1 MKSLAIVGSGVAGL
15 GAAWLLR
22 DKFDITI
29 IEAGSYAGGHTNTFD
44 VPLANGGTQPVDT
57 GFIVFN
63 EQTYPHL
70 LSLFRDLG
78 VEYANSDM
86 SFAHYNTLTG
96 LQWSSRGLS
105 GLFAQRKNLLS
116 PRHYKFL
123 AEANRFNTQ
132 MPRDLERGRIGGT
145 FGEYLKQNNYSEYFL
160 LNYIVP
166 MTAAVWS
173 TPPDRMLA
181 FPARTFAR
189 FFVNHG
195 FLSLYNGLQWKY
207 VVGGSRSY
215 VKKILASH
223 RGKVFLNEPVTAVRE
238 ADSRVEVK
246 TRKASYHFDAVLI
259 AAHANQA
266 LEMLATPTEDQ
277 RRLLSKFKYEQNTAV
292 LHSDEGVLQPIRK
305 TWASWNFKLGK
316 NNRDEF
322 KSTVV
327 YYMNL
332 LQRIPGDKRYFV
344 SLNDFQ
350 SIAAE
355 KTYARIEYEHP
366 LFDEH
371 TEIAQTH
378 LPKLN
383 ESGRIFFSGS
393 YFRYG
398 FHEDAYMSAVNASEA
413 IARRVHG

>member
-29 IEAGSYAGGHTNTFD
+29 FEAGSYAGGHTNTFD
-44 VPLANGGTQPVDT
+44 VPLPGGGTQAVDT

-70 LSLFRDLG
+70 LTLFRDLG

-96 LQWSSRGLS
+96 LQWSSRGLT
-105 GLFAQRKNLLS
+105 GLFAQKRNLLS
-116 PRHYKFL
+116 PRYIRFL
-123 AEANRFNTQ
+123 LEANRFNTQ
-132 MPRDLERGRIGGT
+132 LPQDLERGRVNGT
-145 FGEYLKQNNYSEYFL
+145 FGDYLRQNNFSEFFMQ
-160 LNYIVP
+160 NYIVP

-195 FLSLYNGLQWKY
+195 FLSLYHGLQWKY

-215 VKKILASH
+215 VKKILAAH
-223 RGKVFLNEPVTAVRE
+223 KGKLLLNEPVTQVE
-238 ADSRVEVK
+238 ETGSRVQVT
-246 TRKASYHFDAVLI
+246 TRKGRHEFDAVLI
-259 AAHANQA
+259 ATHADQT
-266 LEMLATPTEDQ
+266 LRMLAKPTDEQ
-277 RRLLSKFKYEQNTAV
+277 SRLLSKFKYEQNTAV
-292 LHSDEGVLQPIRK
+292 LHSDESVLQPIRK

-316 NNRDEF
+316 NSEGGF

-332 LQRIPGDKRYFV
+332 LQNIPGAVKYFV
-344 SLNDFQ
+344 SLNDFTP
-350 SIAAE
+350 IDAK

-371 TEIAQTH
+371 SEIAQAH
-378 LPKLN
+378 LPQLN
-383 ESGRIFFSGS
+383 ERGKVFFSGS

-398 FHEDAYMSAVNASEA
+398 FHEDAYMSAVNAAEA
-413 IARRVHG
+413 IARRLLG